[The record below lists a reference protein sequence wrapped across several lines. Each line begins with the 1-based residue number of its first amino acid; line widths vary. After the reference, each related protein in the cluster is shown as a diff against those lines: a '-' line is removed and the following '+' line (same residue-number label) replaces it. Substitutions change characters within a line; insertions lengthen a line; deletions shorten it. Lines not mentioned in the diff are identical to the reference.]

1 MISRLCVTFL
11 FALSGTEAF
20 APSARCKEIT
30 ALSFGIPSFGT
41 KENKTGGDAPD
52 EKIGLKG
59 LIQLITAG
67 AGSPFLGDYEGTD
80 PETGKMYFS
89 LEANNLV
96 DEVNIFVRFVVLFS
110 FYVFNIHFCSLHN
123 PKNGDSKQ
131 TKMPYFES
139 GWVSEEDLEKE
150 RNKKVFKFPWDK

>member
-1 MISRLCVTFL
+1 VL
-11 FALSGTEAF
+11 FRSYDFVVFNCLLLINTAMNQRFITCLLAIFVGSDSF
-20 APSARCKEIT
+20 APQAAGRQKT
-30 ALSFGIPSFGT
+30 QRYFGLPSFGS
-41 KENKTGGDAPD
+41 KEDKNKADTVPK

-59 LIQLITAG
+59 LVQLITAG

-96 DEVNIFVRFVVLFS
+96 DE
-110 FYVFNIHFCSLHN
+110 
-123 PKNGDSKQ
+123 NGESKQ

-139 GWVSEEDLEKE
+139 GWVSDEDLEKE
-150 RNKKVFKFPWDK
+150 RNRQPFKFPWDK

>member
-1 MISRLCVTFL
+1 MISQPYVIFL
-11 FALSGTEAF
+11 FVLSETKAF
-20 APSARCKEIT
+20 APISQAREASA
-30 ALSFGIPSFGT
+30 LNFGLPSFGT
-41 KENKTGGDAPD
+41 KDDKTADDAPD

-96 DEVNIFVRFVVLFS
+96 DEVN
-110 FYVFNIHFCSLHN
+110 
-123 PKNGDSKQ
+123 
-131 TKMPYFES
+131 
-139 GWVSEEDLEKE
+139 
-150 RNKKVFKFPWDK
+150 